1 MSSTELDHRSNGVH
15 FFKII
20 LQRNLNEGKL
30 KVPVSF
36 VRRHWLGITNPVTLR
51 LPNMTENKVFWEKT
65 SDYNVWFCNGWKEFA
80 KYLSLGDSQLTLFQY
95 QENSVFNVIVCGKC
109 GLEIKYPLKETNKEH
124 EEVEESDT
132 SLQIIE
138 DPSSSKGKRLKSS
151 PPYFKKMKINSKEQ
165 KEPKHEKRKVQE
177 QGRFLNFKD
186 TDNGSSCDDLKER
199 SKVLYDKVKNFF
211 HADMDFFMCMIQK
224 TYIKKDVLGIP
235 IEFAK
240 KHLHR
245 MEGRNITLFVDQDR
259 PWNADL
265 NLTLNNQYTL
275 SGGWSKFRAHNNLK
289 FGDICVFMLNKC
301 KGTVSFQVKIFSLE
315 KDMSTPYFEG

>member
-1 MSSTELDHRSNGVH
+1 
-15 FFKII
+15 
-20 LQRNLNEGKL
+20 
-30 KVPVSF
+30 
-36 VRRHWLGITNPVTLR
+36 
-51 LPNMTENKVFWEKT
+51 MTENKVFWEKT

-177 QGRFLNFKD
+177 QGRFHNFKD
-186 TDNGSSCDDLKER
+186 TDNGWFYSILFYFFFIY
-199 SKVLYDKVKNFF
+199 LYFF
-211 HADMDFFMCMIQK
+211 ILFFRCYYLIINIFFGEFSNSQEVVVMI
-224 TYIKKDVLGIP
+224 LRR
-235 IEFAK
+235 EAK
-240 KHLHR
+240 FCTTK
-245 MEGRNITLFVDQDR
+245 
-259 PWNADL
+259 
-265 NLTLNNQYTL
+265 
-275 SGGWSKFRAHNNLK
+275 
-289 FGDICVFMLNKC
+289 
-301 KGTVSFQVKIFSLE
+301 
-315 KDMSTPYFEG
+315 